1 LDRKEINQSGHSSLA
16 TNVGS
21 NQTKRSASMKLIE
34 RKQKIYIAIGL
45 VGGLI
50 LTAVLLKLYYG
61 EINYWI
67 LLITGLIG
75 LIITILTSRYAN
87 K

>member
-1 LDRKEINQSGHSSLA
+1 
-16 TNVGS
+16 
-21 NQTKRSASMKLIE
+21 M
-34 RKQKIYIAIGL
+34 AIGL

-50 LTAVLLKLYYG
+50 LTAILLKLYYG

-75 LIITILTSRYAN
+75 LIITVLTSRYAN